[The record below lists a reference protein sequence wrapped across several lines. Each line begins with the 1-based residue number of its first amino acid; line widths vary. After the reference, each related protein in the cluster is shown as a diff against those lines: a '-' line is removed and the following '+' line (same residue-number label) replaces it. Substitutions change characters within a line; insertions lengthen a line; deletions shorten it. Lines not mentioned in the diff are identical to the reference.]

1 MTNATN
7 RPTGGSSSQE
17 GFPMER
23 ELIVV
28 VRHEAR
34 LRATREGI
42 ASVEG
47 ADANPLADV
56 LASESAI
63 IRPLFGTGQERI
75 RARTASVAAETDAD
89 VPDLSVY
96 YKVDAPDERLEE
108 LAARL
113 REQEVVEAAYVK
125 PPATLPIAL
134 AQVSEIFNDMVP
146 SVEEAPQ
153 VTPDF
158 TARQVYLDPAP
169 AGIDARYAWTQS
181 GTGAGVRIIDIGGN

>member
-1 MTNATN
+1 
-7 RPTGGSSSQE
+7 
-17 GFPMER
+17 MER

-47 ADANPLADV
+47 AEANPLADV

-75 RARTASVAAETDAD
+75 RARTASVAAETNAD

-125 PPATLPIAL
+125 PAAELPIAL
-134 AQVSEIFNDMVP
+134 DQVSEIFNDMVP
-146 SVEEAPQ
+146 LAEEAPQ
-153 VTPDF
+153 VSPDF
-158 TARQVYLDPAP
+158 TARQAYLDAAP
-169 AGIDARYAWTQS
+169 AASTHVMRGHNPESALVFGS
-181 GTGAGVRIIDIGGN
+181 